1 MPFTIKQALE
11 FNKYTTALSAAGFAY
26 ASTVASESAALS
38 RTVKW
43 LGTVAI
49 VLFAA
54 SVLCGAFVIGRAS
67 KLSNAETERVNDLR
81 MKTWGQ
87 AHALTLVLG
96 LLLSSLLM
104 INKIWN
110 LF

>member
-26 ASTVASESAALS
+26 ASTVASDSS
-38 RTVKW
+38 TVSMTVKW
-43 LGTVAI
+43 LGTVAV
-49 VLFAA
+49 VLFAV
-54 SVLCGAFVIGRAS
+54 SVLSGAFVIGRAS
-67 KLSNAETERVNDLR
+67 KLPNAETERVDDAR
-81 MKTWGQ
+81 MKAWGQ

-96 LLLSSLLM
+96 LLLSSVLM
-104 INKIWN
+104 INKIWR